1 MTINII
7 SKSIKYLFRYFPQYL
22 RILTP
27 LIFYHIFIPILY
39 DDYEVWIIDYKKI
52 TLFDVL
58 LTFIEL
64 YLYIDVIIK
73 VHKFNLLGDKEFFKY
88 SLHPHIRYIICGIGI
103 FILLLLPYLII
114 MLIDGLYN
122 PTPSYG
128 VLSIFLIL
136 FLGLYIYIL
145 PYLIILPVVATEN
158 RIGFIEFRKYLN
170 GFRVTIL
177 LQILFETLLT
187 FIIFTLLIY
196 PSIMLPE
203 FVVILLSTLIGSI
216 LLILF
221 VNLLSE
227 TARYWNK
234 KYKLYNFEKRYLKEP
249 YEDYY
254 RK

>member
-7 SKSIKYLFRYFPQYL
+7 SKSIKHLFRYFPQYL
-22 RILTP
+22 QILTP
-27 LIFYHIFIPILY
+27 LIIYSIFITILY
-39 DDYEVWIIDYKKI
+39 DDYEAWLIGDKTI

-64 YLYIDVIIK
+64 YLYVDIIIK
-73 VHKFNLLGDKEFFKY
+73 VHKFNLLGEKEFFKY
-88 SLHPHIRYIICGIGI
+88 SFHPHIKYIIYGIGL
-103 FILLLLPYLII
+103 FLLTLLPLTIVYIVGFGTDHSLLIGLLSVI
-114 MLIDGLYN
+114 LI
-122 PTPSYG
+122 
-128 VLSIFLIL
+128 VF
-136 FLGLYIYIL
+136 YIYIL
-145 PYLIILPVVATEN
+145 PYIIILPLVATEN
-158 RIGFIEFRKYLN
+158 RIGFIEFTKYLN

-187 FIIFTLLIY
+187 FIILVLLIY
-196 PSIMLPE
+196 PLILLPE

>member
-7 SKSIKYLFRYFPQYL
+7 SKSIKHLFRYFQQYL
-22 RILTP
+22 QILTP
-27 LIFYHIFIPILY
+27 LIIYSIFIPILY
-39 DDYEVWIIDYKKI
+39 DDYEAWWIDNKTI

-64 YLYIDVIIK
+64 YLYTDIIIK
-73 VHKFNLLGDKEFFKY
+73 VHKLNLLGEKEFFKY
-88 SLHPHIRYIICGIGI
+88 SFHPHIKYIIYGIGL
-103 FILLLLPYLII
+103 FILSLLPLTIVYILVGVGTDHRLLI
-114 MLIDGLYN
+114 GL
-122 PTPSYG
+122 
-128 VLSIFLIL
+128 LSVIL
-136 FLGLYIYIL
+136 VVFYIYIL
-145 PYLIILPVVATEN
+145 PYVIILPIVATEN
-158 RIGFIEFRKYLN
+158 RIGFIEFTKYLN

-177 LQILFETLLT
+177 LQILFEFLLI
-187 FIIFTLLIY
+187 FIILVLLIY
-196 PSIMLPE
+196 PIIILPE
-203 FVVILLSTLIGSI
+203 LVVILLNTLTGSL

-221 VNLLSE
+221 INLLSE